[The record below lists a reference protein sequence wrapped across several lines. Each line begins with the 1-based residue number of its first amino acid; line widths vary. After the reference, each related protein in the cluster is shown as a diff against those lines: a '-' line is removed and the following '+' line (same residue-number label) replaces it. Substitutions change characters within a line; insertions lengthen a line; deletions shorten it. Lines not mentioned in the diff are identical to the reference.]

1 MSSTRGPFIDRATA
15 GLLGQLTTAVVLV
28 GGDHRPAYLNPAA
41 ERLLAPTDKSPS
53 LLPETLGAL
62 ADRARTEDRP
72 ITARDLI
79 LHGTGEGS
87 TRHVDATL
95 TPLDEPAGWLL
106 IEFRAHDDA
115 RETAEALLSQH
126 GAANMLVRSLGHE
139 LRNPLAGLRGATQ
152 LLKRE
157 LGDSALAEYV
167 DLIERETHR
176 MASLLDRL
184 GMPVPER
191 AREPVNIHGVLQQ
204 VASLVEGE
212 SEHQLQVVR
221 DYDPSLP
228 VLEGS
233 HDALVQALVNLA
245 RNAWQAGA
253 GRLRLRTR
261 LERDGLVASSRHPR
275 VLRVDVQDDGPGV
288 PAHIRPLVFFPMV
301 TGRRDGTG
309 LGLALAQSV
318 AIRHDGLITFESEPG
333 NTVFTLRLPLNDTR
347 HDR

>member
-1 MSSTRGPFIDRATA
+1 MASTGGPFTDRATA
-15 GLLGQLTTAVVLV
+15 ALLGQLATAVVLV
-28 GGDHRPAYLNPAA
+28 GADGRPAYLNSAA
-41 ERLLAPTDKSPS
+41 ERLLAPADSPPS
-53 LLPETLGAL
+53 PLPDTLGAL
-62 ADRARTEDRP
+62 AGRARAEERP
-72 ITARDLI
+72 ITARGLT
-79 LHGTGEGS
+79 LHAPGS
-87 TRHVDATL
+87 PARHADATL
-95 TPLDEPAGWLL
+95 TPLDEPSGWLL
-106 IEFRAHDDA
+106 IELRAADDA

-126 GAANMLVRSLGHE
+126 GAASMLVRSLGHE
-139 LRNPLAGLRGATQ
+139 LRNPLAGLKGATQ

-157 LGDSALAEYV
+157 LDDPALAEYIE
-167 DLIERETHR
+167 LIERETHR

-184 GMPVPER
+184 GTPVPER

-204 VASLVEGE
+204 VAGLVEGE
-212 SEHQLQVVR
+212 SEQQLEVVR

-228 VLEGS
+228 VFEGS

-261 LERDGLVASSRHPR
+261 LERDGLVASSRHRR

-333 NTVFTLRLPLNDTR
+333 NTVFTLRLPLNESR